1 MERQTRL
8 LLFGLIV
15 GVLIVSSAAA
25 AAMHLSAAGGQAMPS
40 LQVLLHVEHDARSF
54 VKGVEEAA
62 YLQRRALYDG
72 RSISY
77 GALAASKASCYG
89 RCPARGQ
96 AYSHGCLAINQCRG

>member
-8 LLFGLIV
+8 LLFGLVV
-15 GVLIVSSAAA
+15 GALIVSSAAA

-40 LQVLLHVEHDARSF
+40 LQALPRVEHDARSF

-62 YLQRRALYDG
+62 YPRRRSLYDG

-77 GALAASKASCYG
+77 GALAASKAACYG
-89 RCPARGQ
+89 PCPARGQ
-96 AYSHGCLAINQCRG
+96 AYSRGCLAIYQCRD